1 MKRILATVVVL
12 TLAVPVWGRDY
23 EKDLDA
29 YEQRDEE
36 TALSEKLAGSPGRI
50 TPPSFTSSAERRGCE
65 SDPISLDT
73 ELA

>member
-36 TALSEKLAGSPGRI
+36 TALRVG
-50 TPPSFTSSAERRGCE
+50 FE
-65 SDPISLDT
+65 SHAARANLRTRSMT
-73 ELA
+73 EAA